1 MLSIRSVRIYISYP
15 NNIGSK
21 RTDTCNRG
29 NVMEWIKNY
38 QLFLFD
44 FDGLLVDTE
53 HMHYKAYL
61 LMCKNRGFELVW
73 SFQDFTNIAHFNA
86 VGLKENIYSTLPSL
100 QELEPNWSVLYK
112 EKQALYQQML
122 VSEGVFLMPGVEAF
136 LTMLE
141 KQNIKRVVVTNSV
154 KTQTDLIISFNPLL
168 KTIPYWI
175 TREQYINP
183 KPAGDCYQLALKRH
197 CLPGERAIGFED
209 TPRGIQALQQSAA
222 DAVLISSNKYEGLGV
237 KHYFSFDKIESL
249 L

>member
-100 QELEPNWSVLYK
+100 Q
-112 EKQALYQQML
+112 
-122 VSEGVFLMPGVEAF
+122 
-136 LTMLE
+136 
-141 KQNIKRVVVTNSV
+141 
-154 KTQTDLIISFNPLL
+154 
-168 KTIPYWI
+168 
-175 TREQYINP
+175 
-183 KPAGDCYQLALKRH
+183 
-197 CLPGERAIGFED
+197 
-209 TPRGIQALQQSAA
+209 
-222 DAVLISSNKYEGLGV
+222 
-237 KHYFSFDKIESL
+237 
-249 L
+249 